1 MHSLCPECDERLSPG
16 ARQCVCGWKN
26 PAYFRGKDKAPHDP
40 EGWRC
45 GWTNGNKQCR
55 YPGAINS
62 GLRGDGRYLCGFH
75 FRGGDASEA
84 ARITDESYEWDGKAD
99 SYLAMRFAEQKQ
111 ARANAGTGSPQ
122 ERAGAYA
129 ASVFRDDAFGE
140 AGVDGLPKK
149 ISALVPGLQ
158 PTDGEAVH

>member
-26 PAYFRGKDKAPHDP
+26 PAYFKGKDKAPHDP
-40 EGWRC
+40 DGWRC
-45 GWTNGNKQCR
+45 GWTNGMKRCR

-84 ARITDESYEWDGKAD
+84 ARITDESYQWDGKAD
-99 SYLAMRFAEQKQ
+99 SYLAMRFAEQKA
-111 ARANAGTGSPQ
+111 ARANAGTARGEESKA
-122 ERAGAYA
+122 AGVSRELRNDSRGNAFVPIVHAAMAGMEGNLQPDYA
-129 ASVFRDDAFGE
+129 ADF
-140 AGVDGLPKK
+140 
-149 ISALVPGLQ
+149 
-158 PTDGEAVH
+158 